1 MNTVDESNVKR
12 TLPFDAIDRA
22 MQPAK
27 ANSDK
32 YAELIE
38 EAGRRRHQ
46 GEECVR
52 SPSSR

>member
-1 MNTVDESNVKR
+1 MKL

-22 MQPAK
+22 MMAAK

-38 EAGRRRHQ
+38 KAGRRRH
-46 GEECVR
+46 
-52 SPSSR
+52 

>member
-1 MNTVDESNVKR
+1 MNTVHEGNVKL

-22 MQPAK
+22 MLPAK

-38 EAGRRRHQ
+38 KAGRRRQ
-46 GEECVR
+46 
-52 SPSSR
+52 